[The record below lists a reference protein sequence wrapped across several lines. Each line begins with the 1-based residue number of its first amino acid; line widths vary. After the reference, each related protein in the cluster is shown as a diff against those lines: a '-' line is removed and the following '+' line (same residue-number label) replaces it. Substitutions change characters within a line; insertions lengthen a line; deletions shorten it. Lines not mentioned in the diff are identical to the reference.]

1 MYKATRLIMLSG
13 LGVMMVLAAGCGS
26 TKPLQLE
33 ASFNKIELG
42 RSNAA
47 DVLNL
52 LPAKGTLHTDSSV
65 SAFNKKGWSREV
77 GIVTFGQK
85 NSVADRFVYVQRRS
99 SLTSEKIYLLIRSV
113 IPQDLL
119 EQPYETDM
127 RKHMAILRYCH
138 EAMITD
144 ARPFNED
151 QETESIIGLGRTAL
165 TVAILQL
172 DKRPREAYKLL
183 SKDGFDFDH
192 STLNVCHAALRQDAD
207 NIYTVAVRSKATPD
221 PFTRW

>member
-33 ASFNKIELG
+33 ACFNQIELG

-65 SAFNKKGWSREV
+65 SAFSKKGWSSEV
-77 GIVTFGQK
+77 GIATFSQK
-85 NSVADRFVYVQRRS
+85 NSTAERSVYVQRRS
-99 SLTSEKIYLLIRSV
+99 SVTSEKIYLLIRSV
-113 IPQDLL
+113 IPQDIL

-151 QETESIIGLGRTAL
+151 QGTESIIGLGRTAL

-192 STLNVCHAALRQDAD
+192 STLNTCHAALRQDAD
-207 NIYTVAVRSKATPD
+207 NMYTVAVRSKATPD
-221 PFTRW
+221 PLTGW

>member
-1 MYKATRLIMLSG
+1 VYKATRLIMLSG

-26 TKPLQLE
+26 TKPCSLE
-33 ASFNKIELG
+33 SCFSQIEVG
-42 RSNAA
+42 RSNAT

-52 LPAKGTLHTDSSV
+52 LPTKGTLHTDSSV

-85 NSVADRFVYVQRRS
+85 NPAAERLVYVQRRS
-99 SLTSEKIYLLIRSV
+99 RLTSEKIYLLIQSV

-151 QETESIIGLGRTAL
+151 QGTESMIGLGRTAL
-165 TVAILQL
+165 GVAILQL
-172 DKRPREAYKLL
+172 DKRPREAHRLL
-183 SKDGFDFDH
+183 HKEGFDFDH
-192 STLNVCHAALRQDAD
+192 PTLNICRAALRQDAD

-221 PFTRW
+221 PFTGW